1 MMSQKIRVD
10 NVEYD
15 ISNLTDEGK
24 NVLVAYKEVSQRLQE
39 AANMMAILTRAK
51 NSYIAGL
58 KSEMLK
64 GKTGL
69 DLDDLFSDD

>member
-10 NVEYD
+10 NVDYD
-15 ISNLTDEGK
+15 IGNLTDEGK